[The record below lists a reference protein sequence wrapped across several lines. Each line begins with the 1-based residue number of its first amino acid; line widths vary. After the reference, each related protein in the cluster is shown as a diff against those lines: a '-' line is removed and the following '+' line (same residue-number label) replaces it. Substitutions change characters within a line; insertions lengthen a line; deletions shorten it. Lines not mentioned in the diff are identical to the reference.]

1 MLPFPANAAGVAVRR
16 PAAKRRPFRQTA
28 IRWLEPLTGLVV
40 LAAAWQ
46 LASAIAANPTLV
58 PPLQMIGAALVILAQ
73 KSLVSDV
80 LASLV
85 HLAGGFGA
93 GAVLGL
99 ALALS
104 CARFSLVA
112 IVVDPIAEF
121 LRPISAIAWIPIAIL
136 LFGVGQGV
144 PMFLIFYASLF
155 PIFVNALDGIRRVD
169 PSLVR
174 AAEMLGASRR
184 LIVTHVVL
192 PAALPAI
199 FAGARLSLGVGWV
212 AMVAGELVG
221 ADTGLGYRVEYYQE
235 FFSMDGVM
243 AAIVVI
249 GIIGYI
255 LDFAL
260 RALQASLLRWSP
272 ASGTAR

>member
-1 MLPFPANAAGVAVRR
+1 MRRSVRRSLRGVALS
-16 PAAKRRPFRQTA
+16 
-28 IRWLEPLTGLVV
+28 WLEPLSGVV
-40 LAAAWQ
+40 ALAVGWQ
-46 LASAIAANPTLV
+46 VASIVAHNPTLV
-58 PPLQMIGAALVILAQ
+58 PPLEAIWSALVDQAQGDLAN
-73 KSLVSDV
+73 DII
-80 LASLV
+80 ASLI

-93 GAVLGL
+93 GATLGL
-99 ALALS
+99 LLALL
-104 CARFSLVA
+104 CARFTLFAA
-112 IVVDPIAEF
+112 IVDPIAEF

-136 LFGVGQGV
+136 LFGIGRGV

-184 LIVTHVVL
+184 LVVTHIVL

-221 ADTGLGYRVEYYQE
+221 ADTGLGYRIEYFQE
-235 FFSMDGVM
+235 FFSMEGVM
-243 AAIVVI
+243 ATIVVV
-249 GIIGYI
+249 GIAGYC
-255 LDFAL
+255 LDAL
-260 RALQASLLRWSP
+260 LRWLQASLLRWSP
-272 ASGTAR
+272 ANGGAR